1 MSQFCLVQ
9 HVNLFPYSLAR
20 DSLGPQLMYIVYLDP
35 FSIRKDVESSE
46 KVELFRLDVNAIAT
60 FETAR
65 LKTHVG

>member
-1 MSQFCLVQ
+1 
-9 HVNLFPYSLAR
+9 
-20 DSLGPQLMYIVYLDP
+20 MYIVYLDP

-46 KVELFRLDVNAIAT
+46 KVELFRLDVNALAT